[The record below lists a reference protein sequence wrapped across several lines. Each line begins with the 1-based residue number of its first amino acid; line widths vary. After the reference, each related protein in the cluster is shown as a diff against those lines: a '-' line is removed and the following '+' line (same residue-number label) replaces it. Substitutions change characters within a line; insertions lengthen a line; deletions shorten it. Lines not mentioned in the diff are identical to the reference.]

1 MARRADPTVRAA
13 LLDSAARV
21 LAEEGPDALST
32 RRVAAGANTSSM
44 AVYTHFGSID
54 GLISSVIEEGFA
66 RLARELRAVRITD
79 DPVCDLIALLLV
91 NVEYARREPSL
102 YQAVFV
108 TAALGQYRRTAP
120 AEMLVGRGDT
130 FQLLIDACIR
140 AKAAERFAL
149 KGSPDAAAY
158 QWWSMAH
165 GYVLLEVAGFVDP
178 GPGAAAVLMP
188 MLETMAHGLGD
199 TCSRARSSAARA
211 VLLTPSVGRQ
221 PTAT

>member
-1 MARRADPTVRAA
+1 MVRRADPTVRAA

-54 GLISSVIEEGFA
+54 GLISSVIEEGFT
-66 RLARELRAVRITD
+66 RLASELRAVGITD

-130 FQLLIDACIR
+130 FQLVIDACIR
-140 AKAAERFAL
+140 ARAAERFDL
-149 KGSPDAAAY
+149 NGSPDAAAY

-178 GPGAAAVLMP
+178 GPGTAAVLIP

-199 TCSRARSSAARA
+199 TRSRAQSSTARA
-211 VLLTPSVGRQ
+211 VLLTSSVGRQ